1 MISILDFLPV
11 NLANA
16 IQKGLLT
23 SPVMQ
28 KGNVHVKQAILVEN
42 VINVKVDTI
51 RTVLE
56 HVLKFV
62 QTSFAVPIC
71 TLIE

>member
-28 KGNVHVKQAILVEN
+28 KGNVHVKQPTLVEN
-42 VINVKVDTI
+42 VINVKLDTI

-56 HVLKFV
+56 HVLYV

>member
-1 MISILDFLPV
+1 MICILDFLPV
-11 NLANA
+11 NLVNA

-23 SPVMQ
+23 SPAMQ
-28 KGNVHVKQAILVEN
+28 KGNVHAKQPTLVLN
-42 VINVKVDTI
+42 VINVKLDTVK
-51 RTVLE
+51 TLLE
-56 HVLKFV
+56 HVNV